1 MRVSP
6 FIAGAIA
13 AAVLAWPVLPVHAQS
28 DDDGPTYQPKPAEIE
43 KKRNAARL
51 DQQYHDALERSSKP
65 AEAVSTDPWQNMRG
79 AGDAKAKK

>member
-6 FIAGAIA
+6 FVAGAIA
-13 AAVLAWPVLPVHAQS
+13 AAVLAWPALPVHAQ
-28 DDDGPTYQPKPAEIE
+28 GGAAYEPKPAEIE

-51 DQQYHDALERSSKP
+51 DQQYHDALEHSTKP

-79 AGDAKAKK
+79 TGDAKPKK